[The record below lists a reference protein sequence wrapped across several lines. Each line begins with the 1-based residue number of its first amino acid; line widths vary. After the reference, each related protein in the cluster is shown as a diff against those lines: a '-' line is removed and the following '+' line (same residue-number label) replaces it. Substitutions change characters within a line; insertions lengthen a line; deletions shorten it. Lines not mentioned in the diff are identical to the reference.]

1 MQIKFLFL
9 KFIFLSVPLKLLMR
23 MIEKNFPLSKL
34 IIRRFGFLFF
44 TSLCFSQEKELDQIL
59 EKVEKENV
67 PKKR

>member
-1 MQIKFLFL
+1 
-9 KFIFLSVPLKLLMR
+9 
-23 MIEKNFPLSKL
+23 MIGKNFPLSKL
-34 IIRRFGFLFF
+34 IIRRFSFLFF